1 MFCVLCIVIQM
12 KSQFS
17 TVLEISDLIQIYFKI
32 ICHKSNRSLDSDVNF
47 DWLECIH
54 NNREPS
60 HSDIFRNRNWR
71 DVIYQILLIYCQEIM
86 ERWSWSLENVSREAN
101 NQISDQIV
109 LNPYSFQG
117 LGGSIGDIEK
127 M

>member
-1 MFCVLCIVIQM
+1 
-12 KSQFS
+12 
-17 TVLEISDLIQIYFKI
+17 
-32 ICHKSNRSLDSDVNF
+32 
-47 DWLECIH
+47 
-54 NNREPS
+54 
-60 HSDIFRNRNWR
+60 
-71 DVIYQILLIYCQEIM
+71 M

>member
-1 MFCVLCIVIQM
+1 MNA
-12 KSQFS
+12 
-17 TVLEISDLIQIYFKI
+17 YI
-32 ICHKSNRSLDSDVNF
+32 ITDR
-47 DWLECIH
+47 
-54 NNREPS
+54 REPT
-60 HSDIFRNRNWR
+60 HFGYTTRNLNWR
-71 DVIYQILLIYCQEIM
+71 EVIYQILLIYCQEIM